1 MDRPSVVVVA
11 CTARISYRQPRPV
24 WTFDERQLSVLV
36 VFKIVETLVFL
47 RSDRRSRQSSFVRL
61 VSAVGSP
68 SAADTPIRRIF
79 LQLIKSMVLLL
90 GPTVYKNYAVSAG
103 VQVPVYQA
111 VGSIY
116 PRERIRIAIN
126 FSYFF

>member
-1 MDRPSVVVVA
+1 MPIRESLWSGDPISLLAEVVVGSAFQVDAGRPAESVVVVA

-79 LQLIKSMVLLL
+79 ILQMLDRV
-90 GPTVYKNYAVSAG
+90 V
-103 VQVPVYQA
+103 
-111 VGSIY
+111 
-116 PRERIRIAIN
+116 
-126 FSYFF
+126 